1 MRGHE
6 FEVRRRELQK
16 EILLTLR
23 KMRKQEEKLA
33 RLKQKLA
40 DLSVEEDQA

>member
-33 RLKQKLA
+33 RLKQRLA